1 MPFTCDL
8 TGVVA
13 LITGASRGIGRH
25 FALTLAANGAS
36 VAATGRH
43 TEPLNSL
50 QDEIEKLGGR
60 CAVASLNVTDP
71 ESVRAGF
78 DAAEATLG
86 PVSVVV
92 NNAGFSVV
100 QPVIEISEAEYDQVL
115 DTNAKGVFLVARE
128 AGRRM
133 IALGQGGRIINIAS
147 KSAFRPSRNVSTYG
161 ISKAAVTGL
170 TRSLAREWAPHGI
183 RVNAICP
190 GVLSTEM
197 TESFYHSADG
207 ERVIKRWP
215 RRRLG
220 GPDILDG
227 LLLMLASRQA
237 SAFITGALIVADDG
251 QSL

>member
-8 TGVVA
+8 TGEVA

-25 FALTLAANGAS
+25 FARTLAANGAS
-36 VAATGRH
+36 VAVTGRH
-43 TEPLNSL
+43 MEPLNGL
-50 QDEIEKLGGR
+50 QDEIEKLDVR
-60 CAVASLNVTDP
+60 CAVASLDVTDP

-78 DAAEATLG
+78 DAIEAALG

-100 QPVIEISEAEYDQVL
+100 QPVVEMSEAEYDQVL
-115 DTNAKGVFLVARE
+115 DTNAKGVFLVSQE

-133 IALGQGGRIINIAS
+133 IARGEGGRIINIAS

-161 ISKAAVTGL
+161 ISKAAVTSL
-170 TRSLAREWAPHGI
+170 TRSLAREWASHGI
-183 RVNAICP
+183 KVNAICP

-197 TESFYHSADG
+197 TESFYRSADG

-227 LLLMLASRQA
+227 LLLLLASRQA
-237 SAFITGALIVADDG
+237 TAFITGALIVADDG

>member
-8 TGVVA
+8 TGEVA

-25 FALTLAANGAS
+25 FAHTLAANGAA
-36 VAATGRH
+36 VAATGRQLD
-43 TEPLNSL
+43 PLNSL

-60 CAVASLNVTDP
+60 CAVASLDVTDP
-71 ESVRAGF
+71 HSVRAGF
-78 DAAEATLG
+78 DAIEAALG

-100 QPVIEISEAEYDQVL
+100 RPVVETSEAEYHRVL
-115 DTNAKGVFLVARE
+115 DTNAKGVFLVAQE

-133 IALGQGGRIINIAS
+133 IAHGQGGRIINMAS
-147 KSAFRPSRNVSTYG
+147 KSAFTPSRNVSTYG
-161 ISKAAVTGL
+161 ISKAAVTSL
-170 TRSLAREWAPHGI
+170 TRSLAREWASHGI
-183 RVNAICP
+183 KVNAICP
-190 GVLSTEM
+190 GVLLTEM
-197 TESFYHSADG
+197 TESFYRSADG
-207 ERVIKRWP
+207 ERVVKRWP

-220 GPDILDG
+220 GPAALDG
-227 LLLMLASRQA
+227 LLLLLASPQA